1 MIYGDYY
8 IKPNH
13 FFSDPDLNQPLRMYN
28 VLLAVNFLAISFVEI
43 KAYGGKTDGD
53 AKMQMFRGQ
62 FEQWETSWLVVF
74 WWDDTQFTGV
84 YNMPL

>member
-1 MIYGDYY
+1 MGI
-8 IKPNH
+8 IILNQTI

-43 KAYGGKTDGD
+43 KAYGGKTVGD